1 MFRRITV
8 GLKGGILR
16 VASAAE
22 VAARLLLMLVG
33 DAGPSEPESWLRTG
47 LSCPWRA
54 VGGCWIMLAR
64 LLGSATAAGW
74 PLALVCL
81 WASGFCGAG
90 LWDSPSESGA
100 ALVPPCHA
108 PFFFTIRSHQVYH
121 ISLRMPGGAA
131 LVP

>member
-8 GLKGGILR
+8 GLKGGILQ

-33 DAGPSEPESWLRTG
+33 GAEPSESWLRTGFG

-64 LLGSATAAGW
+64 LPGSATAAGW
-74 PLALVCL
+74 LLALVCL

-100 ALVPPCHA
+100 APCHL
-108 PFFFTIRSHQVYH
+108 FFLDDELTIRSLRSI
-121 ISLRMPGGAA
+121 ISLRIPRGAA

>member
-33 DAGPSEPESWLRTG
+33 GAEPSESWLRTG

-74 PLALVCL
+74 LLALVCL

-90 LWDSPSESGA
+90 LWGSPSESGA
-100 ALVPPCHA
+100 APCAGHSVMHL
-108 PFFFTIRSHQVYH
+108 FF
-121 ISLRMPGGAA
+121 LD
-131 LVP
+131 